1 MQTIHTGVAIF
12 MQLVD
17 TPDPA
22 PETVGEVRVLV
33 ALNAGS
39 RTGAIRVGLS
49 TIPVTA
55 KGVHVH
61 VQSLL

>member
-1 MQTIHTGVAIF
+1 

-61 VQSLL
+61 VQSLC